1 MFCLMIRRPPRSTR
15 TDTLFPYTTLFR
27 SIFVAPGGSAT
38 QQGAV
43 SPVHEGERLVD
54 QALGAAALGGRFPFI
69 AAADAHRRIDMAA
82 GDLVGRDACSLAAE
96 NGIENVEKHVKAA
109 LLERRRQIGRAA
121 CRERVWPY
129 V

>member
-1 MFCLMIRRPPRSTR
+1 MGVALALGWSGYFGPC
-15 TDTLFPYTTLFR
+15 
-27 SIFVAPGGSAT
+27 IFVAPGGSAT

-96 NGIENVEKHVKAA
+96 NGIRSEEHTSELQSLMRLSYAVSSLKKTNIK
-109 LLERRRQIGRAA
+109 
-121 CRERVWPY
+121 
-129 V
+129 

>member
-1 MFCLMIRRPPRSTR
+1 MGVALALGWSGYFGPCIL
-15 TDTLFPYTTLFR
+15 
-27 SIFVAPGGSAT
+27 VAPGGSAT

-96 NGIENVEKHVKAA
+96 NGIENVEKHVKGA
-109 LLERRRQIGRAA
+109 LLDRRRQVGRASGREEV
-121 CRERVWPY
+121 CRSV
-129 V
+129 

>member
-1 MFCLMIRRPPRSTR
+1 MRISDWSSDVCSSDL
-15 TDTLFPYTTLFR
+15 
-27 SIFVAPGGSAT
+27 
-38 QQGAV
+38 

-109 LLERRRQIGRAA
+109 LLERRRREAGRQAHGRGA
-121 CRERVWPY
+121 RQTPDRKSTRLNSRH
-129 V
+129 